1 MATITHELRT
11 PLTSIVAFCE
21 LLLDETAGPINEEQ
35 RENLL
40 DIQIGAQQLMNLIND
55 ILDMAKYE
63 AGHLSLEPENV
74 DLNDVLQIIR
84 RTMVPVAVQ
93 QGITLD
99 IQNAELPLI
108 YADPERIRQM
118 IINIISNALKFTK
131 EGGKVTVFATT
142 EDGKAAIHVED
153 TGEGIA
159 PELLPHIFEK
169 FRQGDGSLK
178 RRRSG
183 TGLGL
188 ALVKTLAELQQGSVS
203 VQSEVGKG
211 TRFTIYLPF
220 SRTVQGGDNFE

>member
-1 MATITHELRT
+1 
-11 PLTSIVAFCE
+11 
-21 LLLDETAGPINEEQ
+21 
-35 RENLL
+35 
-40 DIQIGAQQLMNLIND
+40 
-55 ILDMAKYE
+55 
-63 AGHLSLEPENV
+63 
-74 DLNDVLQIIR
+74 
-84 RTMVPVAVQ
+84 MVPVAVQ

>member
-1 MATITHELRT
+1 MKSRSH
-11 PLTSIVAFCE
+11 
-21 LLLDETAGPINEEQ
+21 Q
-35 RENLL
+35 RRAAENLL

-142 EDGKAAIHVED
+142 EYGKAAIHVEE
-153 TGEGIA
+153 TIKV
-159 PELLPHIFEK
+159 LHL
-169 FRQGDGSLK
+169 S
-178 RRRSG
+178 
-183 TGLGL
+183 
-188 ALVKTLAELQQGSVS
+188 
-203 VQSEVGKG
+203 
-211 TRFTIYLPF
+211 FTPYF
-220 SRTVQGGDNFE
+220 